1 MSTKTQSR
9 VPSSVTDANVQLDK
23 QLRDA
28 YHHMNL
34 KTYKAVKNG
43 ILSFVL
49 LGFAYVLVL
58 EGADPTLVFT
68 GTLVVVTLL
77 NGIEL
82 AEFLD
87 AWAAVRSGDTQTQ
100 RREDNE

>member
-9 VPSSVTDANVQLDK
+9 VPSSVTDANVELDQ

-68 GTLVVVTLL
+68 GTLAVVTLL

-87 AWAAVRSGDTQTQ
+87 AWAEVRTAQAN
-100 RREDNE
+100 REDDDS